1 MACLG
6 CEIKEQVSQLDI
18 HALVKE
24 QLSLELDIAE
34 DQVRD
39 NRLGICEECEHLN
52 QHTCSKCGC
61 FVLFRTSLNYKSC
74 PVKKW

>member
-18 HALVKE
+18 DALVKE
-24 QLSLELDIAE
+24 QLSLETNIA
-34 DQVRD
+34 DDSIRD
-39 NRLGICEECEHLN
+39 SRLTICRECQHLN

-61 FVLFRTSLNYKSC
+61 FVLFRASLTNKSC
-74 PVKKW
+74 PSGKW